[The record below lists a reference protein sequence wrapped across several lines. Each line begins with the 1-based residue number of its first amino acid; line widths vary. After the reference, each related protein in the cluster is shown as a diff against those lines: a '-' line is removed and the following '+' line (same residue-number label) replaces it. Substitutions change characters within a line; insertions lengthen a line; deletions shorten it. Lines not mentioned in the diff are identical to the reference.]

1 MADDADS
8 KSVGRKPVWVQV
20 PLPALLIAFHNKY
33 AIIIYN
39 YVLNDPTACSS
50 LMAILTALY
59 DGRHVYVCI
68 ADYINADYVSILNES
83 FMKLIQTRYDIKYSI
98 INNAEDINY
107 IPQDGC
113 DFMSV
118 MGIQNFDNDR
128 KRYLTLSVE
137 NQIMTNTLPMND
149 DY

>member
-1 MADDADS
+1 
-8 KSVGRKPVWVQV
+8 
-20 PLPALLIAFHNKY
+20 
-33 AIIIYN
+33 
-39 YVLNDPTACSS
+39 
-50 LMAILTALY
+50 
-59 DGRHVYVCI
+59 
-68 ADYINADYVSILNES
+68 
-83 FMKLIQTRYDIKYSI
+83 MKLIQTRYDIKYSI
-98 INNAEDINY
+98 VNNAEDINY

-137 NQIMTNTLPMND
+137 NQIMTNTLPIND